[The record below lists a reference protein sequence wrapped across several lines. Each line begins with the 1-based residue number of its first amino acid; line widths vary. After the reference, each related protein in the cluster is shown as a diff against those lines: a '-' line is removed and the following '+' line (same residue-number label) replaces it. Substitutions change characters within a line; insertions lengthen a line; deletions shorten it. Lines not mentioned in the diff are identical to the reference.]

1 MKIFEYFNSTQII
14 NLPSRKDR
22 RQETESEFKRYD
34 FPINVE
40 KVTFFNALSTQTSD
54 GFPNA
59 GVKGCFLS
67 HMKIIENAKKLNLN
81 NILIMEDDICFSKN
95 ILQYSS
101 TAIEELKKID
111 WDIAY
116 FGHNIQ
122 NSSDEISWKEVKH
135 PMLLAHFYAVN
146 GKTLPLFYDFLQKI
160 LSRPPGHP
168 DGGPMHY
175 DGAINTFLSQNAN
188 LKAYFFSKNL
198 GYQRP
203 SRTDLHKT
211 TIFDK
216 NFILKIFILYFRKI
230 KRFFLK
236 ITY

>member
-1 MKIFEYFNSTQII
+1 MKIFEYFNLTQII

-22 RQETESEFKRYD
+22 RRETELEFKRYG

-40 KVTFFNALSTQTSD
+40 KVNFFSAVSTQTSD
-54 GFPNA
+54 GFPNS

-67 HMKIIENAKKLNLN
+67 HMTIIRNAIKTNLKN
-81 NILIMEDDICFSKN
+81 VLIMEDDICFSKN
-95 ILQYSS
+95 ILEYSS
-101 TAIEELKKID
+101 IAIQELENIN
-111 WDIAY
+111 WDVAY
-116 FGHNIQ
+116 FGHNEP
-122 NSSDEISWKEVKH
+122 NSAVEISWKKVQH
-135 PMLLAHFYAVN
+135 PMLLAHFYAIN
-146 GKTLPLFYDFLQKI
+146 GKTLPLFYDFLQQI

-175 DGAINTFLSQNAN
+175 DGAINTFLNQNSN
-188 LKAYFFSKNL
+188 LQAYFFSKNL

-203 SRTDLHKT
+203 SRTDLHHI

-216 NFILKIFILYFRKI
+216 YFILKIFTLYYRKV

-236 ITY
+236 IIR